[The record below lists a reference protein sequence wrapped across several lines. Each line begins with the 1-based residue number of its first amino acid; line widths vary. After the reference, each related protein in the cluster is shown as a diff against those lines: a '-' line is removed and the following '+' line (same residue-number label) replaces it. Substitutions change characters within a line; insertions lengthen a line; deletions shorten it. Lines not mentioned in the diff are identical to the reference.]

1 MSCHVV
7 NPIPGGGGQG
17 GVEEVI
23 LAAASA
29 NVPFRCEEIFFVLSE
44 THSHHSENILSTP
57 DYMYFLYQARAKFL
71 TCLWCK
77 KTPWLHHLVDVN
89 LELLDD
95 GLHDV
100 IDVAELAG
108 LAPLGA
114 VENPGTVD
122 SNVHRLLAKLQSA
135 GYGFTAAQPT

>member
-1 MSCHVV
+1 MYLQKLTVITLKTLFYQLQISCTYTKLGPDFSPVC
-7 NPIPGGGGQG
+7 
-17 GVEEVI
+17 GV
-23 LAAASA
+23 
-29 NVPFRCEEIFFVLSE
+29 
-44 THSHHSENILSTP
+44 
-57 DYMYFLYQARAKFL
+57 
-71 TCLWCK
+71 K
-77 KTPWLHHLVDVN
+77 KTPRLHHLVDVN